1 MRSLILICSALFLKF
16 SQNFSVVPYSTVF
29 YNQRLRVA
37 YIVSRFL
44 TCKTFWIG
52 YKEYQQKLRPTQIK
66 SRNVVPGRGM
76 PPYSLKWVNALLSL
90 AQGSQ
95 PFPTL
100 ELPGFFS
107 SS

>member
-1 MRSLILICSALFLKF
+1 MK
-16 SQNFSVVPYSTVF
+16 
-29 YNQRLRVA
+29 
-37 YIVSRFL
+37 
-44 TCKTFWIG
+44 
-52 YKEYQQKLRPTQIK
+52 YQQKLQPTQIK

-107 SS
+107 SALLYQIIIYYATNIFII